1 VAAEYELLGV
11 KSGCTKVELTAAY
24 RRKVSQWHPDYLER
38 MAPELRQ
45 FATEQLARINAAY
58 EKLTRMISGDH
69 LSGRGDELIDLA
81 ESNLFR

>member
-1 VAAEYELLGV
+1 
-11 KSGCTKVELTAAY
+11 
-24 RRKVSQWHPDYLER
+24 VSVLVPPSRVLSPE
-38 MAPELRQ
+38 ELRQ